1 MTFHR
6 NSHRRVLTASLLAT
20 AIEFYEFFIYATA
33 AAVVFGPLFFPA
45 SAPVTQSLG
54 AWGSFALAFF
64 ARPLGAILFGHLGDR
79 HGRRWAL
86 GWAIVL
92 MGVCTV
98 AIGLLPTH
106 GLIGWWAA
114 LILCLLRFGQGLG
127 LGGHWGG
134 AVLLA
139 TDVAPKGREGLFG
152 AVPQLGAPIGFL
164 VSSTVF
170 LGLGRI
176 LGEHQFVD
184 WGWRIPFLL
193 AAPLTAL
200 SLWARLGVQP
210 DDVDGSDLRPA
221 PRASPPLWSLLRH
234 HTREAVLGTV
244 GVVACFVL
252 YYLATAFALSYATT
266 TLGFSRHAFL
276 IVQIGAIPFMA
287 IGTLIAGWLCARHEA
302 GSILLAGALLT
313 IPCGLLLAPAASAGP
328 LLAVGYLCASLFVL
342 GIMYGPL
349 GSWLPGLFPV
359 ELRYTGASVAFN
371 VAGVIGGAMTPLIAT
386 YATAHLG
393 LQSVGLGLA
402 AAGALS
408 SMSVLLLKVGTGRR
422 PWTT

>member
-1 MTFHR
+1 MTFQR
-6 NSHRRVLTASLLAT
+6 NAHRRVLTASLLAT
-20 AIEFYEFFIYATA
+20 TIEFYEFFIYATA

-139 TDVAPKGREGLFG
+139 TDGAPKGREGLFG

-164 VSSTVF
+164 ISSTVF
-170 LGLGRI
+170 LGLGRV
-176 LGEHQFVD
+176 LGEQQFVD

-210 DDVDGSDLRPA
+210 GDANGPDVRPA
-221 PRASPPLWSLLRH
+221 PRASPPLLSLLRH

-313 IPCGLLLAPAASAGP
+313 IPCGLLLAAAASAGP

-408 SMSVLLLKVGTGRR
+408 STSVLLLKVGTGRR